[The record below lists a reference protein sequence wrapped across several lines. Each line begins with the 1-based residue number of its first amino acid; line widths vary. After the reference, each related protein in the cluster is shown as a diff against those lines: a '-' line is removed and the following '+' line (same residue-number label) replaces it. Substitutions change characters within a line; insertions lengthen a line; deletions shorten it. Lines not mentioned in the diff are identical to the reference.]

1 MTVIVPTDDV
11 LAKYSD
17 ADELQ
22 SFINHEVKELSVR
35 LAPYKRPVNIV
46 VRKEPLPRTATRKVK
61 RNVVKEETM
70 AIHS

>member
-1 MTVIVPTDDV
+1 
-11 LAKYSD
+11 LAS
-17 ADELQ
+17 
-22 SFINHEVKELSVR
+22 
-35 LAPYKRPVNIV
+35 YKRPVNIV